1 MAGRALAA
9 LPRLDLLIN
18 NAGSA
23 ATEPRLNED
32 GLELTFMVNHVAPFI
47 LTLGLLD
54 LLQAAPQA
62 RVLNVNSGA
71 HWAGRLDPERTP
83 YGHDFGPF
91 RTYAASKLANA
102 LFTVELAERLAGT
115 SVTVNAFHPG
125 MFDTPV
131 FRSAVA
137 RGTLGSLLGLV
148 MKPFMTPRRL
158 AGDAA
163 AWLATDP
170 ALTDVTG
177 QFFDR
182 RQRARFAPSAA
193 DAELRQLWWEKTAQ
207 LAEIPLPTKPTRDAP

>member
-131 FRSAVA
+131 FRSAIT
-137 RGTLGSLLGLV
+137 RGALGGVLNLV
-148 MKPFMTPRRL
+148 TRPFMTPRRL

-163 AWLATDP
+163 AWLATEP
-170 ALTDVTG
+170 SLLGVTG
-177 QFFDR
+177 QYFNR
-182 RQRARFAPSAA
+182 RKRAPFAPAVA
-193 DAELRQLWWEKTAQ
+193 DPELRRLWWEKTAE
-207 LAEIPLPTKPTRDAP
+207 LAAG